1 MENKICALI
10 RQTWYET
17 AKKNLQPADRLRFYE
32 LCFEYE
38 FNGMVPDEDAPFGA
52 KLLFDMVRH
61 DIESDKAKA
70 LARAERA
77 RRNGA
82 NGGRPPKVP
91 DMASEQVTTSNT
103 TSETQQNPVGYTK
116 SLYID
121 NNTQHN
127 TTMHSESV
135 DNEDTHTFFA
145 VCLNFFERGCSQP
158 VEEANTFWGYYES
171 LGWKTK
177 NGGDIVDRL
186 ALARAWRLRDC
197 SKAAMRNRMAY
208 ADLMHKADP
217 VEVFLIQDFVSMV
230 RDAASETV
238 KIVFEEQRSILVL
251 EHKYM
256 PALRQWIPRKADGS
270 NYELTYSYIQQS
282 LE

>member
-82 NGGRPPKVP
+82 NGGRPPK
-91 DMASEQVTTSNT
+91 ASEQLPESNII
-103 TSETQQNPVGYTK
+103 SKTQQNPVGSEK
-116 SLYID
+116 SYNID
-121 NNTQHN
+121 SITQHN
-127 TTMHSESV
+127 TTTTKESV
-135 DNEDTHTFFA
+135 ENEDTHTFFA

-186 ALARAWRLRDC
+186 ALARAWRLKDC

-217 VEVFLIQDFVSMV
+217 VEVCLIQDFVSMV
-230 RDAASETV
+230 RDVATETV
-238 KIVFEEQRSILVL
+238 KIVFEEQRSILIL

-256 PALRQWIPRKADGS
+256 PALRQWIPKRQDGT
-270 NYELTYSYIQQS
+270 NYELTYSYIQQA
-282 LE
+282 LD